1 MLFRSGFNVINLG
14 VFAKAVMAQR
24 YPALRSRML
33 ELLTGRYTLEIGLIA
48 GALLMLAG
56 LAVDGAILAERLAS
70 PGAAMESTVHLAFF
84 ATTIVGLGLNLLFSS
99 FLLAMV
105 MPSRTEN

>member
-1 MLFRSGFNVINLG
+1 MLG
-14 VFAKAVMAQR
+14 
-24 YPALRSRML
+24 
-33 ELLTGRYTLEIGLIA
+33 LLTGRYTLEIGLIA

-56 LAVDGAILAERLAS
+56 LAVDGAILAERLAN
-70 PGAAMESTVHLAFF
+70 PGEAMESTIHLAFI

-105 MPSRTEN
+105 MHSRNGS